1 MAAETNTKIPAPIYA
16 AAAVGDLAYQRL
28 RKLPATVAD
37 LRTRARTDL
46 DTDRL
51 RGIAQ
56 RNANAL
62 VNGAKDAQVRAQE
75 LYTQLVAR
83 GEEVVRGR
91 RLIHATIGAEAETAP
106 VAEAAPV
113 AATKATKPVAKKAT
127 KATKES

>member
-1 MAAETNTKIPAPIYA
+1 MAAETNTKIPAPLYA

-51 RGIAQ
+51 RDIAQ

-62 VNGAKDAQVRAQE
+62 VNSAKDAQVRAQE

-83 GEEVVRGR
+83 GEAVVRGR
-91 RLIHATIGAEAETAP
+91 RVIQATVGGEP
-106 VAEAAPV
+106 EAAP
-113 AATKATKPVAKKAT
+113 ATEAKATKPVAKKAT
-127 KATKES
+127 KAAKES